1 MAQGMHANQTQN
13 ISIDCIGFGL
23 ENVHSGIIKAAFL
36 GKQILK
42 MPSHLRVKLGKV
54 MDKKSNQGP
63 GGPFREQV
71 VQEKNG
77 MRC

>member
-1 MAQGMHANQTQN
+1 MHANQTQN

-23 ENVHSGIIKAAFL
+23 ENFHSGIIKAPFS
-36 GKQILK
+36 GKADLK
-42 MPSHLRVKLGKV
+42 DAKSSQSKTGQV